1 MSRGPWIDTPLSRIT
16 SKIGSGATPRGGKD
30 SYRGDGISLIRSLN
44 VYDFEFDRN
53 NLAHINDAQADQL
66 ANVKVQR
73 GDILLNITGASVA
86 RCCMVPE
93 DVLPARVNQHVAIIR
108 CDPDKADN
116 RFVYYSINSPGYKHH
131 LLTLAQGG
139 ATREALTKQ
148 TIEQFQVSLP
158 PLPIQ
163 RRISSILA
171 AYDELIENN
180 TRRAAI
186 LEEMA
191 RRIYEEWFVRFRFP
205 GHEGVRMVE
214 SELGLVPEGWAPCR
228 LERVCSRMNSGN
240 TPSRSNPDYWDGGTV
255 AWYKTK
261 ELWDGYLFES
271 EERITELAVAEKK
284 SRVFEAGTIL
294 MAIYGSPTVGR
305 LGITTGRCACN
316 QAALGMLPDPTKV
329 TFWMLYYTLLAL
341 RVEFNNKAQ
350 GAAQQNISKEKV
362 AEMPFLLPAMETQR
376 RFDEV
381 VGPMQGMLRNLQE
394 RNRNLRTTRD
404 ILLPKLISGELSVE
418 NIEIAREAP

>member
-1 MSRGPWIDTPLSRIT
+1 MARITPCLENGKIAQFKSVSATAAIGSTEFWVLRAKPDVSDPAFVFYLAYSRILRDPAEK
-16 SKIGSGATPRGGKD
+16 SMA
-30 SYRGDGISLIRSLN
+30 
-44 VYDFEFDRN
+44 
-53 NLAHINDAQADQL
+53 
-66 ANVKVQR
+66 
-73 GDILLNITGASVA
+73 GASGRQRADVDA
-86 RCCMVPE
+86 IRDLDVP
-93 DVLPARVNQHVAIIR
+93 
-108 CDPDKADN
+108 
-116 RFVYYSINSPGYKHH
+116 S
-131 LLTLAQGG
+131 
-139 ATREALTKQ
+139 
-148 TIEQFQVSLP
+148 P
-158 PLPIQ
+158 PLDAQ
-163 RRISSILA
+163 RRIASILS
-171 AYDELIENN
+171 AYDDLIENN
-180 TRRAAI
+180 TRRIAI

-205 GHEGVRMVE
+205 GHEGGRMVE
-214 SELGLVPEGWAPCR
+214 SELGLVPDGWAPCR

-271 EERITELAVAEKK
+271 EERISELAVAEKK
-284 SRVFEAGTIL
+284 TRVFETGTIL

-316 QAALGMLPDPTKV
+316 QAALGMIPDPTKV

-362 AEMPFLLPAMETQR
+362 AEMPFLLPTMETQHQ
-376 RFDEV
+376 FDEV
-381 VGPMQGMLRNLQE
+381 VGPMQAMLRNLQE

-404 ILLPKLISGELSVE
+404 LLLPKLISGELDVSALPE
-418 NIEIAREAP
+418 PEALAA

>member
-1 MSRGPWIDTPLSRIT
+1 MSPVPAAWRRVPIRETYLGLYDGPHATPKPSDEGPVFLGIGNITEDGHLDLSGVRHIAEEDFAHWTKRVEPREGDIVFTYEATLNRYAIIPRDFRGCLGRRLALIRPNPKLVDTRFLHFYFFSADWRTTIAGNT
-16 SKIGSGATPRGGKD
+16 LSGATVDRVPLTRFP
-30 SYRGDGISLIRSLN
+30 
-44 VYDFEFDRN
+44 DFP
-53 NLAHINDAQADQL
+53 IN
-66 ANVKVQR
+66 
-73 GDILLNITGASVA
+73 
-86 RCCMVPE
+86 
-93 DVLPARVNQHVAIIR
+93 
-108 CDPDKADN
+108 
-116 RFVYYSINSPGYKHH
+116 
-131 LLTLAQGG
+131 
-139 ATREALTKQ
+139 
-148 TIEQFQVSLP
+148 LP
-158 PLPIQ
+158 PLKTQ
-163 RRISSILA
+163 RRIASILS
-171 AYDELIENN
+171 AYDDLIENN
-180 TRRAAI
+180 TRRIAI

-240 TPSRSNPDYWDGGTV
+240 TPSRSNPAYWDGGTV

-271 EERITELAVAEKK
+271 EERISELAVAEKK
-284 SRVFEAGTIL
+284 TRVFEAGTIL

-305 LGITTGRCACN
+305 LGITTARCACN

-341 RVEFNNKAQ
+341 RVELNNKAQ

-381 VGPMQGMLRNLQE
+381 VGPMQAMIRNLQE

-404 ILLPKLISGELSVE
+404 LLLPKLISGELDVSAMPE
-418 NIEIAREAP
+418 PEALAA

>member
-116 RFVYYSINSPGYKHH
+116 RFVYCSINSPGYKHH

-171 AYDELIENN
+171 AYDDLIENN
-180 TRRAAI
+180 TRRIAI

-191 RRIYEEWFVRFRFP
+191 QRIYEEWFVRFRFP

-214 SELGLVPEGWAPCR
+214 S
-228 LERVCSRMNSGN
+228 
-240 TPSRSNPDYWDGGTV
+240 
-255 AWYKTK
+255 
-261 ELWDGYLFES
+261 
-271 EERITELAVAEKK
+271 
-284 SRVFEAGTIL
+284 
-294 MAIYGSPTVGR
+294 
-305 LGITTGRCACN
+305 
-316 QAALGMLPDPTKV
+316 
-329 TFWMLYYTLLAL
+329 
-341 RVEFNNKAQ
+341 
-350 GAAQQNISKEKV
+350 
-362 AEMPFLLPAMETQR
+362 
-376 RFDEV
+376 
-381 VGPMQGMLRNLQE
+381 
-394 RNRNLRTTRD
+394 
-404 ILLPKLISGELSVE
+404 
-418 NIEIAREAP
+418 